1 MATKISDFYEDG
13 EEFDAVLG
21 EAIELA
27 SSNWEV
33 EFVAGIKKSWEN
45 YGVHAFLSSFQ
56 DQNLRRIAQCEF
68 HDPND

>member
-33 EFVAGIKKSWEN
+33 EFVAKVEASWDN
-45 YGVHAFLSSFQ
+45 YGVHAYLTNFQ
-56 DQNLRRIAQCEF
+56 NDNLRRIAQCEPSD
-68 HDPND
+68 DPD